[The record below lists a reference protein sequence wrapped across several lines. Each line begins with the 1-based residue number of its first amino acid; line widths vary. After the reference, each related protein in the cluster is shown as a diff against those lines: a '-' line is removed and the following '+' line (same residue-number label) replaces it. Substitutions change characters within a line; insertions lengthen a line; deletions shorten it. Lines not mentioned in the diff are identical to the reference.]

1 MKVIIFFLLVIVGV
15 LFLPDAFIYTFVK
28 HFIPTSGDG
37 EFAMNNFEMTMLLIK
52 ALLCAVGAGAVLTF
66 FCTR

>member
-15 LFLPDAFIYTFVK
+15 LFLPDAFIYTFVRR
-28 HFIPTSGDG
+28 FIPISGDG
-37 EFAMNNFEMTMLLIK
+37 EFAMNNFEMTTLLIK
-52 ALLCAVGAGAVLTF
+52 VLLSAVGAGAVLTL